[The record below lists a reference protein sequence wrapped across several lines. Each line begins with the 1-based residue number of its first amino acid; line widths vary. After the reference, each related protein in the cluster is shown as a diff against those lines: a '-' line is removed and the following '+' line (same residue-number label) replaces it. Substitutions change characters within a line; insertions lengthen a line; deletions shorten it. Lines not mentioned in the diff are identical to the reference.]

1 MKKPTKKQLLDLL
14 IKTSTLLQ
22 THQMKEEKILKG
34 YTLAANL
41 GEEATQLSN
50 EITNVLVKSL

>member
-1 MKKPTKKQLLDLL
+1 MKKPTKKQLTDLL
-14 IKTSTLLQ
+14 RKTSSLLQ

-41 GEEATQLSN
+41 GDEATNLLN
-50 EITNVLVKSL
+50 DITTVLVKS

>member
-1 MKKPTKKQLLDLL
+1 MKKPTKKELLNLL
-14 IKTSTLLQ
+14 RKTSTLLQ

-41 GEEATQLSN
+41 GEEATNLSN
-50 EITNVLVKSL
+50 EITSILIKS